1 MVLIVNI
8 NHMPSGIH
16 MVPYFV
22 SLKETAF
29 LLHNVY
35 NIIFYKSSYTSDLCC
50 FSPAPRSL
58 VSLGL
63 WRLKFPMSC
72 FLGLFFWELFF
83 SLHNKKPNK
92 SNNHSWKNYRIMRKN
107 TKTKT
112 TKRSCRKVKFCRLAW
127 VYLSELEEC
136 QRRKNSSARRS
147 ERKRERG
154 REYYTIVRILVQP
167 QFEEGRSDDA
177 LTLRLRIVDGFG
189 LLRSLCTLPSANHNR
204 AYQIT

>member
-35 NIIFYKSSYTSDLCC
+35 NIISYKSSYTSDLCC
-50 FSPAPRSL
+50 FSLAPRSL

-72 FLGLFFWELFF
+72 FLGFFENFFF

-107 TKTKT
+107 TKT
-112 TKRSCRKVKFCRLAW
+112 TKRSCRKVKFCRLAC

-136 QRRKNSSARRS
+136 QRRKNSSEKEWEGEG
-147 ERKRERG
+147 ER